1 MLKKLSVLLKNVID
15 VSFRTLTLNLTKM
28 LKGPALFSFSFSLQ
42 QNTFK
47 VGRDDSSWME
57 TFFLKQSCPHNSKYV
72 CFACIVKT
80 PKIELRNRGGSLF
93 PRCSLKM
100 NSSSFRSA
108 PKGYI
113 ARFSSNKA
121 TFPYVLA
128 HVLSHLIVKKKNI
141 KIVTNTK
148 PLFRHNGCT
157 KIRYGPLEY
166 SYDYKLDSDENAPL
180 VAERQLQSFFSW
192 ARDCILDD
200 QYGGPWGTNSKMLLL
215 EMDRKADL
223 RLGPLHIDMY
233 ISTDAAY
240 PKTSTF

>member
-1 MLKKLSVLLKNVID
+1 MFCRACCDMFKKLSVLLKNVID

-28 LKGPALFSFSFSLQ
+28 LKSPAPFSFSFSLQ

-128 HVLSHLIVKKKNI
+128 YVLSHLIVQH
-141 KIVTNTK
+141 
-148 PLFRHNGCT
+148 RH
-157 KIRYGPLEY
+157 RDEY
-166 SYDYKLDSDENAPL
+166 KTTYNFQAQWLHENSL
-180 VAERQLQSFFSW
+180 W
-192 ARDCILDD
+192 
-200 QYGGPWGTNSKMLLL
+200 
-215 EMDRKADL
+215 
-223 RLGPLHIDMY
+223 
-233 ISTDAAY
+233 
-240 PKTSTF
+240 TS

>member
-1 MLKKLSVLLKNVID
+1 MCFHVSFVSRLFFILKCLFVVKRNGLSHVRYFIMFCRACCDMLKKLSVLLKNVID

-28 LKGPALFSFSFSLQ
+28 LKSPAPFSFSFSLQ

-128 HVLSHLIVKKKNI
+128 YVLSHLIVKH
-141 KIVTNTK
+141 
-148 PLFRHNGCT
+148 RH
-157 KIRYGPLEY
+157 RDEY
-166 SYDYKLDSDENAPL
+166 KTTYNFQAQWLHENSL
-180 VAERQLQSFFSW
+180 W
-192 ARDCILDD
+192 
-200 QYGGPWGTNSKMLLL
+200 
-215 EMDRKADL
+215 
-223 RLGPLHIDMY
+223 
-233 ISTDAAY
+233 
-240 PKTSTF
+240 TS